1 MGSCLFNLMAKI
13 EKTIIEEIIDI
24 KDALESGGGG
34 NAHFIESSA
43 NIGGRNIVNTVG
55 TIKKSIE
62 DGFGSTYFNLT
73 STDDSNDP
81 VVHDFVY
88 YGESEGYSKNFFADA
103 PGHNG
108 TYNEQK
114 GIIDLSPIFGYPP
127 DWEAW
132 GPVDLKM
139 LQTLDAGVGSMMFC
153 ADVIDTSTSTK
164 VGSFEMVGLGDLV
177 NERYNLSLSSLEQD
191 GDRTVSGEFAVYGED
206 TDLYIETNSEDG
218 ESYARI
224 YGRISPP
231 EEPGVFDSAQLSL
244 STRTKDSLG
253 VEWRYCSIS
262 LREKI
267 RLDGDIEFYGASLKA
282 NEGSSIYHKIW
293 TNVVNDGGVST
304 DARGTILVMKQD
316 GEIEGARPPAHNV
329 VSVEPEPFL
338 NVDEIDVELP
348 GNTVHYI
355 TTEFDNIN
363 NDPSINN
370 LDRRIMGNG
379 TIKVKPLA
387 TGLTAVDIPIETIA
401 TGRAGISVAYG
412 TANAINETLTMT
424 TTCFVKEFEDGS
436 GNKVLRVYFDAVDL
450 GFHEINYSFT
460 ATFQR
465 LI

>member
-73 STDDSNDP
+73 STDDLNDP

-88 YGESEGYSKNFFADA
+88 YGESEGYSKNFVADA

-108 TYNEQK
+108 IYMEQK
-114 GIIDLSPIFGYPP
+114 GIGDNASFLGISPDF
-127 DWEAW
+127 EAW
-132 GPVDLKM
+132 GPFDLKM
-139 LQTLDAGVGSMMFC
+139 LQTPDAGVGSMMFC

-164 VGSFEMVGLGDLV
+164 VGSFETVGLGDLV
-177 NERYNLSLSSLEQD
+177 NEKYYLSFGQDAD
-191 GDRTVSGEFAVYGED
+191 GDTFGNFAVYGET
-206 TDLYIETNSEDG
+206 TDLDIETSSEDG
-218 ESYARI
+218 ESYVRI
-224 YGRISPP
+224 YGRIRPP
-231 EEPGVFDSAQLSL
+231 GGAGVFDSAELTL

-253 VEWRYCSIS
+253 VESRYCSIA

-267 RLDGDIEFYGASLKA
+267 RLQGDTEFYGTSLKA
-282 NEGSSIYHKIW
+282 NEGSSIYQKIW
-293 TNVVNDGGVST
+293 TDVVNDGGLST
-304 DARGTILVMKQD
+304 DARGTILVMKQN

-363 NDPSINN
+363 NDPSVNS

-379 TIKVKPLA
+379 TIKVKPLT

-401 TGRAGISVAYG
+401 TGRTGISVAYG
-412 TANAINETLTMT
+412 TANAINEALTMT

-460 ATFQR
+460 ATFQK

>member
-24 KDALESGGGG
+24 KDALEGGG

-55 TIKKSIE
+55 TVKKSIE
-62 DGFGSTYFNLT
+62 DGFESTYFNLT

-81 VVHDFVY
+81 VVHDFVFY
-88 YGESEGYSKNFFADA
+88 DENDGYGKMFYADA
-103 PGHNG
+103 LGHG
-108 TYNEQK
+108 GIYTEQK
-114 GIIDLSPIFGYPP
+114 GIRNHALFFDMPP

-132 GPVDLKM
+132 GPFDLKM
-139 LQTLDAGVGSMMFC
+139 LQTPDAGVGSMMLY
-153 ADVIDTSTSTK
+153 ADVTDTSTSTK
-164 VGSFEMVGLGDLV
+164 IGSIELVGLGDLV
-177 NERYNLSLSSLEQD
+177 NEKYYLSFSSNEQG
-191 GDRTVSGEFAVYGED
+191 GDRTTSGNFAVYGESTELDID
-206 TDLYIETNSEDG
+206 TSSEDG

-231 EEPGVFDSAQLSL
+231 EEPGVFDSAELTL

-253 VEWRYCSIS
+253 VEWRYCLIS

-282 NEGSSIYHKIW
+282 AEYSSIYQKIW
-293 TNVVNDGGVST
+293 TNVVNDGGIST

-338 NVDEIDVELP
+338 NVDEIDVKLP

-370 LDRRIMGNG
+370 HDRRIMGNG
-379 TIKVKPLA
+379 TIKVKPLT

-401 TGRAGISVAYG
+401 SGRTGISVAYG
-412 TANAINETLTMT
+412 TANAINEALTMT

>member
-88 YGESEGYSKNFFADA
+88 YGESEGYSKNFVADA

-108 TYNEQK
+108 IYMEQK
-114 GIIDLSPIFGYPP
+114 GIRDNASFFDMPP
-127 DWEAW
+127 GWEAW
-132 GPVDLKM
+132 GPFDLKM
-139 LQTLDAGVGSMMFC
+139 LQTPDAGVGSMMFY
-153 ADVIDTSTSTK
+153 ADIVDTSTSTK
-164 VGSFEMVGLGDLV
+164 IGSAEIVGIGDLA
-177 NERYNLSLSSLEQD
+177 NGRYHLSFGSEEQG
-191 GDRTVSGEFAVYGED
+191 GDRTASGVFAVYGET
-206 TDLYIETNSEDG
+206 TDLDIETSSEDR
-218 ESYARI
+218 ESFARI
-224 YGRISPP
+224 YGRIRPP
-231 EEPGVFDSAQLSL
+231 GGPGLFDSAELTL
-244 STRTKDSLG
+244 STQTKDSLG
-253 VEWRYCSIS
+253 VESRYCSIS

-267 RLDGDIEFYGASLKA
+267 RLQGDTEFYGASLKA
-282 NEGSSIYHKIW
+282 DEYSSIHQKIW
-293 TNVVNDGGVST
+293 TNVVNDGGTSI
-304 DARGTILVMKQD
+304 DGRGTILVMKQD

-379 TIKVKPLA
+379 TIKVKPLT

-401 TGRAGISVAYG
+401 SGRNSISVAYG
-412 TANAINETLTMT
+412 TANAINEALTMT
-424 TTCFVKEFEDGS
+424 TTCFVKEFEDAS
-436 GNKVLRVYFDAVDL
+436 FNKVLRVYFDAVDL

-460 ATFQR
+460 ATFQKP
-465 LI
+465 I

>member
-24 KDALESGGGG
+24 KDALEGGVGG

-43 NIGGRNIVNTVG
+43 SIGGRNIVNTVG

-88 YGESEGYSKNFFADA
+88 YGESEGYSKNFVADT
-103 PGHNG
+103 PGHNSFY
-108 TYNEQK
+108 TEQK
-114 GIIDLSPIFGYPP
+114 GIVDNALFFGMPP

-132 GPVDLKM
+132 GPIDLKM
-139 LQTLDAGVGSMMFC
+139 LQTPDAGVGSMMFC
-153 ADVIDTSTSTK
+153 ADVIDTSTSAK
-164 VGSFEMVGLGDLV
+164 IASIEMVGLGDLV
-177 NERYNLSLSSLEQD
+177 NEKYNLSFNSQEQG
-191 GDRTVSGEFAVYGED
+191 GDRNTRGNFAVYGENTELD
-206 TDLYIETNSEDG
+206 IETSSEDG

-224 YGRISPP
+224 YGRIIPP
-231 EEPGVFDSAQLSL
+231 EWPGVFDSAELTL

-253 VEWRYCSIS
+253 VESRSCSIS

-267 RLDGDIEFYGASLKA
+267 RLQGDTEFYGASLKA
-282 NEGSSIYHKIW
+282 YEYSSIYQKIW
-293 TNVVNDGGVST
+293 TNVVNDGGIST

-363 NDPSINN
+363 NDPSVNN

-379 TIKVKPLA
+379 TIKVKPLT

-401 TGRAGISVAYG
+401 SGRTGISVAYG
-412 TANAINETLTMT
+412 TANAINEALTMT

-465 LI
+465 FI